1 MADETE
7 RSYAAKVE
15 KQLRDAEEARE
26 LPTLTA
32 DGLVSYN
39 LLRARELRGYTQAQA
54 AERISA
60 ALGKPWSVAVYAAAE
75 RAHRSSRVKEFSA
88 DELLAL
94 SQAFDLP
101 FSWWLLPPAPTVRV
115 KLRNG
120 DREFTGEDI
129 IELLFPHPASA
140 ESAALNERTEQLFN
154 QFAAAQASGQANL
167 NSYLGYI
174 HRRNAGLQAMAFSA
188 FKAAGLED
196 APDELM
202 DLARRWKQAL
212 GVLQADL
219 QHNGIPELPSP
230 GEAEG

>member
-1 MADETE
+1 VTDDAGQ
-7 RSYAAKVE
+7 SFASQVE
-15 KQLRDAEEARE
+15 KQLRDAQEARE
-26 LPTLTA
+26 HPPLTF

-60 ALGKPWSVAVYAAAE
+60 ALAKPWSVQVYAAAE
-75 RAHRSSRVKEFSA
+75 RAHRSTRVKEFSA
-88 DELLAL
+88 DELHAL

-101 FSWWLLPPAPTVRV
+101 LSWWFLPPAPTSQV
-115 KLRNG
+115 KVRNG

-129 IELLFPHPASA
+129 IEWIFPHPASI
-140 ESAALNERTEQLFN
+140 ESAALNDRTKQLFN

-188 FKAAGLED
+188 FKAAGLESV
-196 APDELM
+196 PGELM
-202 DLARRWKQAL
+202 DIARRWQQAL
-212 GVLQADL
+212 GTLQADL
-219 QHNGIPELPSP
+219 QHNGLPEVPPP
-230 GEAEG
+230 GEAEQ